1 VFVLPHTPVPCVA
14 PLFNCLIAGLIV
26 WGALAF
32 VPGVGVALR
41 QCMPDERVRR
51 EGLLLALAKENQAL
65 LLFVAVFGSVVV
77 LSRIASLLQ

>member
-1 VFVLPHTPVPCVA
+1 MS
-14 PLFNCLIAGLIV
+14 
-26 WGALAF
+26 
-32 VPGVGVALR
+32 

-77 LSRIASLLQ
+77 LSRIASLLQLWHP